1 MNKIITSLGLL
12 IGLSAASM
20 LAQSPKYPPFSEY
33 QMTPEAEVALARS
46 AAPDN
51 VSAHAT
57 VKVLTASGF
66 KVAAQGDNGFV
77 CIVMR
82 GWGGPTFSPTFL
94 RDMVY
99 DSKVR
104 APICFNPAAVRTVL
118 PLQEL
123 RTKLG
128 MEGKTPDEITAG
140 VQAAYTKGE
149 LPKMETVAFAYMFSA
164 DQYLGSMVGHWHPH
178 VMVYTPYYD
187 NSMLGGNPLGGVLP
201 AVGDDAGTPFA
212 VTVIPVDHELFIK
225 STEK

>member
-1 MNKIITSLGLL
+1 
-12 IGLSAASM
+12 
-20 LAQSPKYPPFSEY
+20 
-33 QMTPEAEVALARS
+33 
-46 AAPDN
+46 
-51 VSAHAT
+51 
-57 VKVLTASGF
+57 
-66 KVAAQGDNGFV
+66 
-77 CIVMR
+77 
-82 GWGGPTFSPTFL
+82 
-94 RDMVY
+94 
-99 DSKVR
+99 
-104 APICFNPAAVRTVL
+104 
-118 PLQEL
+118 L